1 MNTMTL
7 EGWWKKPGAERPIAL
22 EDIHLRV
29 SEDCHLLLE
38 QVADDL
44 QRSHEPEALLDVD
57 LDELDLEMPAICGPL
72 EDCQLRV
79 YISPWD
85 ERSHFHLVGHRAAD
99 HSLVYSNAV
108 MVDQLG

>member
-1 MNTMTL
+1 MTL
-7 EGWWKKPGAERPIAL
+7 EGWWKKPGAERPVAL
-22 EDIHLRV
+22 EHIRFRV
-29 SEDCHLLLE
+29 SDDCHLLLE
-38 QVADDL
+38 QVADGL
-44 QRSHEPEALLDVD
+44 VRNQEREALLNIDIN
-57 LDELDLEMPAICGPL
+57 ELELEMPATCGPL

>member
-1 MNTMTL
+1 M
-7 EGWWKKPGAERPIAL
+7 L

-44 QRSHEPEALLDVD
+44 MRNREREALLDVD
-57 LDELDLEMPAICGPL
+57 IRELELDMPRECGPL